1 MQFGLACVEGVILS
15 YFAAFFWGGKTQLM
29 LPELRKIMEQIALWT
44 CNGVKS
50 LFSSH

>member
-15 YFAAFFWGGKTQLM
+15 YFAAFFGGKTQLM